1 MASPF
6 NHHKFETF
14 SSTNVADYSTKKRGF
29 LASLD
34 VDYIL
39 DYDLLLLKL
48 VEYYS
53 DLNKVLNRLSNNY
66 HDYMFMRFAYKT
78 KMFYFNDR
86 FDHILE
92 LWEDA
97 FSLALESYLK
107 DRHESFVETFGISY
121 VAYFD
126 INFSNTLYYMFI
138 DLEYKRYTVQPH
150 VELFSEISDI
160 SHYSI
165 DVPIE
170 YQVSFAQELAYQ
182 SFSPSLLTKL

>member
-14 SSTNVADYSTKKRGF
+14 SNTNVADYSTKKRGF

-126 INFSNTLYYMFI
+126 INFSNTLYYILI
-138 DLEYKRYTVQPH
+138 DLEYKRYTAQPQ

-160 SHYSI
+160 SRYSI
-165 DVPIE
+165 DVPLE
-170 YQVSFAQELAYQ
+170 YQVDFVQELAYQ
-182 SFSPSLLTKL
+182 SFSPLLLTTP